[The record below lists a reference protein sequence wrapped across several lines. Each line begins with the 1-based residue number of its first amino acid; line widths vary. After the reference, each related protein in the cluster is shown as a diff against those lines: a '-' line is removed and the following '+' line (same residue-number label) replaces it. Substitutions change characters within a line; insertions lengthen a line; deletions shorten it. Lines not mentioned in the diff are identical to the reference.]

1 MLRVTAEAEATKT
14 ANSGVNNVATESS
27 IAARKF

>member
-1 MLRVTAEAEATKT
+1 MLRVTAEAEAAKT
-14 ANSGVNNVATESS
+14 ANSGVNNAATEVG